1 MKTKG
6 QAPHQRS
13 LSFPEGGEK
22 TEIFIDGASR
32 GNPGIAGIGVT
43 IRVNE
48 VPTEE
53 IRAHIGIRTNNQ
65 AEYEALLAALRKAKE
80 LKRSRI
86 HVFSDSLLLANQING
101 LWRVKDADIR
111 KLYLQAKELLGGFD
125 EVTLTHIR
133 RELNAEAD
141 RLANEAIDDYLIT
154 KDE

>member
-32 GNPGIAGIGVT
+32 GNPGIAGIGVL
-43 IRVNE
+43 IRVDG
-48 VPTEE
+48 VLIEE
-53 IRAHIGIRTNNQ
+53 IRVHIGIRTNNQ

-80 LKRSRI
+80 LKKSRI

-101 LWRVKDADIR
+101 LWRVKDASIR
-111 KLYLQAKELLGGFD
+111 KLFAQARELLGGFD
-125 EVTLTHIR
+125 EVTVTHIR
-133 RELNAEAD
+133 RELNTEAD
-141 RLANEAIDDYLIT
+141 RLANEGIDDYLIT
-154 KDE
+154 SGE

>member
-53 IRAHIGIRTNNQ
+53 IRAHIGTRTNNQ

>member
-53 IRAHIGIRTNNQ
+53 IRAHIGTRTNNQ

-125 EVTLTHIR
+125 EVNLTHIR